1 MNVNNFVVR
10 PKRRL
15 VEQYAESKAW
25 EKIRIEQQAELADDV
40 AGLPSELVDD
50 DQEAKQ
56 FDLLML
62 RLQLAILRH
71 EPAYERLRKQVIEI
85 AGLLE
90 EKANIPMVQQQLEII
105 QEIQTDDF
113 WQDVTTPMLEN

>member
-1 MNVNNFVVR
+1 MR
-10 PKRRL
+10 PKRKY

-25 EKIRIEQQAELADDV
+25 EKLGIEQQVEVADHL
-40 AGLPSELVDD
+40 AGLPSELIDE

-71 EPAYERLRKQVIEI
+71 ELSYERLRKQVIEI

-90 EKANIPMVQQQLEII
+90 EKAIWFSNKSSSFRRFRVMSFGR
-105 QEIQTDDF
+105 T
-113 WQDVTTPMLEN
+113 